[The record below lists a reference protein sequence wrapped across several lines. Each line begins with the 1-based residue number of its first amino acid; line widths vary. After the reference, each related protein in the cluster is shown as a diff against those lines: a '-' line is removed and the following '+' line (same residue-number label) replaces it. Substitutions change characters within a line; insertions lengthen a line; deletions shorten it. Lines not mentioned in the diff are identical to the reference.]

1 MPTCPFG
8 WFTAFNNPN
17 PPCHRQTDKK
27 ELNAFLFCGKIRQ
40 TQPKKVIGMPL
51 GKKLQFISRGTKW
64 WSLVSP
70 NRVLLA
76 GRLRKRS
83 VCSTS
88 YGALWCPALKDFVR
102 ESTSVFKICKFRR
115 NNRALNMQCAIY
127 ANSKSPH
134 CCVVNCGQDDM
145 KMTARSQKWGLLPV
159 MFAEP
164 LFQVGGHKISEKY
177 YT

>member
-1 MPTCPFG
+1 
-8 WFTAFNNPN
+8 
-17 PPCHRQTDKK
+17 
-27 ELNAFLFCGKIRQ
+27 
-40 TQPKKVIGMPL
+40 MPL

-76 GRLRKRS
+76 GRLRKRR

-88 YGALWCPALKDFVR
+88 YGALWCPTLKDFVR

-134 CCVVNCGQDDM
+134 CWVVNCGQDDK
-145 KMTARSQKWGLLPV
+145 KMTGRSQKWGLLPV

-164 LFQVGGHKISEKY
+164 LFQVSGHKISQKY
-177 YT
+177 YLNDISLASIIETGMIRD

>member
-1 MPTCPFG
+1 MPFCF
-8 WFTAFNNPN
+8 AAKS
-17 PPCHRQTDKK
+17 DKATQNRFQGCLWEK
-27 ELNAFLFCGKIRQ
+27 SCSLFREALSGGHLL
-40 TQPKKVIGMPL
+40 VLIGCY
-51 GKKLQFISRGTKW
+51 QR
-64 WSLVSP
+64 
-70 NRVLLA
+70 A
-76 GRLRKRS
+76 RLKKRS

-88 YGALWCPALKDFVR
+88 YGALWCPTLKDFVR
-102 ESTSVFKICKFRR
+102 GSTSVFKICKFRR

-164 LFQVGGHKISEKY
+164 LFQVSGHKISEKY